1 MEKQRKTK
9 MIVIISLL
17 VAVIGLSVAYAAMS
31 GLLSIN
37 GSANVDAANWDIHFA
52 NLSEAKTK
60 GEASEKNRPDV
71 AENGASITNINVSLN
86 NPKDEVVYD
95 VDLVNEGSIN
105 AEISNIVTPTFTE
118 EQEKY
123 LEFKVTYTNDG
134 TELAIGD
141 LLNKGQSKKV
151 TITIRYRDDLDEE
164 DLPDTTQNITLSY
177 ELTYTQT
184 DKEEEVT
191 TPPEEEQEMFI
202 WDSPTVISGL
212 TDYGIEQ
219 VKASNGHL
227 EIPEGV
233 TEIADGGTVDI
244 DEDAFNFNGKGFSPF
259 AIGNLDPNSEEDM
272 VKIADSEINI
282 IKSVSLPSTLKRIGN
297 IAFIGC
303 MYLTEINLP
312 SGLQEIGD
320 LTFALTGIT
329 GELVIPNS
337 VTSLGI
343 GAFNTTKITSLKIGT
358 GLKEISASAF
368 YDCQDLTG
376 ELVIPDNVKTIGNDA
391 FYNTSITSISFGT
404 GISTIESNAF
414 MNCGELTGELYI
426 PDNVETIGSYA
437 FGLDAGY
444 ENKLTSISISK
455 NTIYDSNSNAGSFTR
470 KRPTPTIRE

>member
-37 GSANVDAANWDIHFA
+37 GSADVDAANWDIHFA

-123 LEFKVTYTNDG
+123 LDFRVTYKNDG

-151 TITIRYRDDLDEE
+151 TITIKYRDDLDEE
-164 DLPDTTQNITLSY
+164 DLPDEKQSITLSY

-233 TEIADGGTVDI
+233 TEISDGGTVDI
-244 DEDAFNFNGKGFSPF
+244 DEGAFNFNGKGFSPF

-272 VKIADSEINI
+272 AKVTDPEINI
-282 IKSVSLPSTLKRIGN
+282 IKSVSLPSTLKKIGN
-297 IAFIGC
+297 MAFVYCIN
-303 MYLTEINLP
+303 LTGELNLP
-312 SGLQEIGD
+312 SGLEKIGD
-320 LTFALTGIT
+320 MAFLASSIT

-343 GAFNTTKITSLKIGT
+343 GAFNNTKITSLKIGT

-368 YDCQDLTG
+368 GDCQNLTG

-391 FYNTSITSISFGT
+391 FGNTSITSISFGI
-404 GISTIESNAF
+404 GLSTIEVSAF
-414 MNCGELTGELYI
+414 ILCDDLEGELYI
-426 PDNVETIGSYA
+426 PDNVESIGIFA
-437 FGLDAGY
+437 FDLNPGQT
-444 ENKLTSISISK
+444 NKITSISIGK
-455 NTIYDSNSNAGSFTR
+455 DTQYVGSSFSD
-470 KRPTPTIRE
+470 RPTPTVRE